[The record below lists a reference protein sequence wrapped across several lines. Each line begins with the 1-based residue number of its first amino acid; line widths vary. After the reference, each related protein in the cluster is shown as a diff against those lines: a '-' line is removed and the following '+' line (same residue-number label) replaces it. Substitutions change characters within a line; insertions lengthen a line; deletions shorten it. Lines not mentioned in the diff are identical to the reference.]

1 MTPLHNHEHDEHQ
14 ENKHHHDESSALL
27 IDHVNLH
34 TMNMWKGLVAMM
46 GFVLFFFTEKALN
59 VISEWRKHYQHRK
72 KVNKRGSFVNTLYK
86 RDKIKL

>member
-1 MTPLHNHEHDEHQ
+1 MPLHSHEHDDQEH
-14 ENKHHHDESSALL
+14 EHHHESNALL

-72 KVNKRGSFVNTLYK
+72 KVNEKESFVV
-86 RDKIKL
+86 KLIT